1 MIQANRFALFLVIV
15 MIVFSVILFNFI
27 SEEMERWEPEEMH
40 LHQMQPIPYGQG
52 LKTVYVR
59 VCLTDSMLVDAN
71 GNHHNKE
78 RFKQITQ

>member
-1 MIQANRFALFLVIV
+1 MKYIGTYIGAFLILLIIVLPSAL
-15 MIVFSVILFNFI
+15 
-27 SEEMERWEPEEMH
+27 SEQEIRESH
-40 LHQMQPIPYGQG
+40 LHKYQPIPYGQG

>member
-1 MIQANRFALFLVIV
+1 MKEQALFGVGFGL
-15 MIVFSVILFNFI
+15 ILLMCLPFFLQEKELIEKPNHI
-27 SEEMERWEPEEMH
+27 H
-40 LHQMQPIPYGQG
+40 KYQPIPYGQG